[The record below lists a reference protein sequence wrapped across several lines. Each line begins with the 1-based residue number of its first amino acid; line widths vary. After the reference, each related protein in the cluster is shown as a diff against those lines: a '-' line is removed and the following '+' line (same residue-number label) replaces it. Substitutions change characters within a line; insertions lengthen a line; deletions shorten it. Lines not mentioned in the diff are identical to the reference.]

1 MYLSIF
7 WFIREAKRSSLGF
20 LNIPEIFGK
29 KWVLN
34 FKSKTLLKFLEKLS
48 DSAFYIPGMCAAFLY
63 IVYTYFVMYIWPIVL
78 LQFHYKALIWL
89 PLHYLRKISLL
100 CFHIYSDMFI
110 VFLPSSMSALLW
122 TLRLVQAHQWGLFR
136 LFFNYFLMDFSICDT
151 HSNVLESSWI
161 SIISNVWVK
170 SMNMLKAKHYA
181 SCWPAQF
188 FLQFTR

>member
-20 LNIPEIFGK
+20 LNISEIFGK
-29 KWVLN
+29 KWELN

-89 PLHYLRKISLL
+89 PLHCLHKTSLL
-100 CFHIYSDMFI
+100 CFHM
-110 VFLPSSMSALLW
+110 LLW
-122 TLRLVQAHQWGLFR
+122 HVYS
-136 LFFNYFLMDFSICDT
+136 FFAFQYVCTAMNFAFSSTTSVRFISSCIKILMDFSICDT
-151 HSNVLESSWI
+151 HSNVLESFWI
-161 SIISNVWVK
+161 SVISNVWVK

>member
-29 KWVLN
+29 KWELN

-89 PLHYLRKISLL
+89 PLYYLPKISLL
-100 CFHIYSDMFI
+100 CFHILLWDFYS
-110 VFLPSSMSALLW
+110 FLHCSMSALLW
-122 TLRLVQAHQWGLFR
+122 TLLLVQAHQWALFR
-136 LFFNYFLMDFSICDT
+136 LFFNYLLMDFSICDNP
-151 HSNVLESSWI
+151 S
-161 SIISNVWVK
+161 
-170 SMNMLKAKHYA
+170 
-181 SCWPAQF
+181 
-188 FLQFTR
+188 